1 MRVTHLPPFVGIPTG
16 MSKQQAAEALG
27 YQVFDDTL
35 PQNWLNTTASNASAY
50 TGMPYDECYQLL
62 LAGTIWS
69 YDEEELL
76 GGPAFINESAQA
88 VYYASQESW
97 Q

>member
-1 MRVTHLPPFVGIPTG
+1 MRVTHLPPLVGIPTG

-35 PQNWLNTTASNASAY
+35 PQRWLESTAFDASLQ
-50 TGMPYDECYQLL
+50 TGMPYVECYQLL

-76 GGPAFINESAQA
+76 GGPAFINESALA